1 MDVTPQLIEQI
12 EFSEKFRGYDPD
24 QVDDFLERVGAALS
38 ESQARAADLEHRV
51 RELER
56 QLEEAP
62 ARAPEPAAAPLS
74 DDEEIE
80 QATRTLMLAKRTAE
94 AAISEARAEAN
105 QLLADARAKA
115 EASTR
120 EATEEAER
128 LVRDAQ
134 AQREE
139 LLRQAKEDAEGEFAG
154 QREQYQS
161 EMTRLA
167 DERRS
172 VAEQLQLMEARL
184 DEQRNRL
191 ETTVRAL
198 QQLLEDPSQLGALP
212 PLDVD
217 TSAIVAGGAVDPSA
231 LDTASTAAARSP
243 FYSTGAVAAVRV
255 PDDAVSVVDDVPA
268 GAGGDPWGPGSWA
281 EVANDVEPPEDE
293 EPSLFDGGEEALDEE
308 PVDEPTQAYSAYE
321 QTEAQDGSDEAMRA
335 FFESEEPASGRRF
348 GRRR

>member
-56 QLEEAP
+56 QLDEAP
-62 ARAPEPAAAPLS
+62 ARTPEPVAQLS

-105 QLLADARAKA
+105 QLLADARATA

-120 EATEEAER
+120 GASEEADR

-139 LLRQAKEDAEGEFAG
+139 LLRQAKVDAEGEFAG
-154 QREQYQS
+154 QREQHQS
-161 EMTRLA
+161 ELTRLA
-167 DERRS
+167 DERRTI
-172 VAEQLQLMEARL
+172 AEQLQLMEARL

-198 QQLLEDPSQLGALP
+198 QQLLEDPAQLGDLQ

-231 LDTASTAAARSP
+231 VDPAGGAARSP

-255 PDDAVSVVDDVPA
+255 PDDAVSVVDDVPD
-268 GAGGDPWGPGSWA
+268 GTGNDPWGPGSWA
-281 EVANDVEPPEDE
+281 EVANDTDEPEDE
-293 EPSLFDGGEEALDEE
+293 EPSLFDRGEDVPEE
-308 PVDEPTQAYSAYE
+308 DVVVDEPTQAYSRYE
-321 QTEAQDGSDEAMRA
+321 QDDAQAGSDEAMRA